1 MSRMQT
7 VNFVAI
13 NAARDQALKLGAGF
27 VRILPDGGWSM
38 WTHGS
43 CRSTKMRRSAEV
55 TALDQTMTDKETSE

>member
-27 VRILPDGGWSM
+27 VRILPDGGM
-38 WTHGS
+38 EHVDTRIVQVHEDAPVCGGDGLGPNYD
-43 CRSTKMRRSAEV
+43 R
-55 TALDQTMTDKETSE
+55 